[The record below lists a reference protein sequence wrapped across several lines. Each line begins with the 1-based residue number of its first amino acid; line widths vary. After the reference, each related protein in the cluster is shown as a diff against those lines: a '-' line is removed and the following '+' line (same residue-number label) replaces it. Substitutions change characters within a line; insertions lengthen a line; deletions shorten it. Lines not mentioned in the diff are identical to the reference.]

1 MSSKNKSTGGSA
13 PAEPVKVYKWDGVAV
28 KNALDDVIT
37 EVMTKTL
44 PYTENHSLRDG
55 RLAICALAVFIAGF
69 ALVWDFFFPFP
80 QSKPVLIG
88 CVGGYF
94 FLMGVLTLYTTF
106 KEKGIFVVVMQKDPA
121 GLEPDSRWEV
131 ASKMKKYDD
140 LYEVSIRLVDGKT
153 GSDRE
158 TSFNKS
164 VADFI
169 DDNGVVCQDLVEA
182 QIMKM
187 HNSLLSNKK
196 DK

>member
-1 MSSKNKSTGGSA
+1 MSSKNKSGNTT
-13 PAEPVKVYKWDGVAV
+13 AEPVKVYKWDGVAV

-55 RLAICALAVFIAGF
+55 RLAICVLAVFIAGF

-158 TSFNKS
+158 TSFSKS

>member
-1 MSSKNKSTGGSA
+1 MSSSKSKGNATA
-13 PAEPVKVYKWDGVAV
+13 TVEPVKVYKWDGVAV

-44 PYTENHSLRDG
+44 PYTENHALRDG
-55 RLAICALAVFIAGF
+55 RLAICGLAVFIAGF

-140 LYEVSIRLVDGKT
+140 IYEVTVRMLDGKS
-153 GSDRE
+153 GKSRE
-158 TSFNKS
+158 TSFKKS

-187 HNSLLSNKK
+187 HNSLVSGKK

>member
-1 MSSKNKSTGGSA
+1 MSSKNKSGNTT
-13 PAEPVKVYKWDGVAV
+13 AEPVKVYKWDGVAV

-158 TSFNKS
+158 TSFSKS

>member
-1 MSSKNKSTGGSA
+1 MSSKNKSGNTTS
-13 PAEPVKVYKWDGVAV
+13 EPVKVYKWDGVAV

-158 TSFNKS
+158 TSFSKS